1 MSNKNINS
9 LMEYSL
15 VGSLLLTSNTVY
27 QYSDFHN
34 YFNIILNMVILISL
48 LYMIVNTS
56 ISKQVLYKIMV
67 VISIYVFIVSLIKIS
82 NREKIL
88 SISNLQY
95 FLYYPLVLLV
105 LVILYYRKSIIR
117 ILKKYVRISVILSI
131 ISLFFWSLGSILNI
145 VHPSNVITSY
155 WTNEVINNYYYLHFD
170 TQQIEVFGNVIIRN
184 SGIYPEAPMFNLS
197 LCIALLFQI
206 LILKKIN
213 LSTWILIVTII
224 TTTSTTGIFVLG
236 FLVIYMFII
245 KVKGL
250 LKYISI
256 FFTTIV
262 MFLLMELW
270 DNKSTSGSASI
281 RFDDYNAGLIA
292 WKENLFLGSGFTNGL
307 TNIQR
312 NMDTTIRDN
321 LGYSNSL
328 FVISAQ
334 GGILLIMFYFFPIL
348 YIFIKR
354 KYSYDLK
361 FFLCMIITLMVT
373 TIFVDTYIFLF
384 IIGMIYATIIVGEV
398 INEETI
404 RDIV

>member
-9 LMEYSL
+9 LMEYFL

-27 QYSDFHN
+27 QYSDFFN
-34 YFNIILNMVILISL
+34 SFNIVLNIVILISL

-56 ISKQVLYKIMV
+56 ISKQVLYKIMI
-67 VISIYVFIVSLIKIS
+67 VISIFIFVVSLIKIS
-82 NREKIL
+82 NREKLL
-88 SISNLQY
+88 STNNVY
-95 FLYYPLVLLV
+95 YYLYYPIVFLV
-105 LVILYYRKSIIR
+105 LVILYYRKSIVR
-117 ILKKYVRISVILSI
+117 ILEKYVRISVILSI
-131 ISLFFWSLGSILNI
+131 ISLFFWSLGSILKI
-145 VHPSNVITSY
+145 VHPSNVITLY
-155 WTNEVINNYYYLHFD
+155 WADGVIDNYYYLHFD
-170 TQQIEVFGNVIIRN
+170 TQQIEAFGNVIIRN
-184 SGIYPEAPMFNLS
+184 SGIYPEPPMFNLS

-206 LILKKIN
+206 LILKRIN

-224 TTTSTTGIFVLG
+224 TTTSTTGVFVLG

-256 FFTTIV
+256 LCTTIV

-270 DNKSTSGSASI
+270 DNKSISGSASI
-281 RFDDYNAGLIA
+281 RFDDYNAGLIT

-398 INEETI
+398 KNEETI

>member
-9 LMEYSL
+9 LMEYFL

-27 QYSDFHN
+27 QYSDFFN
-34 YFNIILNMVILISL
+34 SFNIVLNIVILISL

-56 ISKQVLYKIMV
+56 ISKQVLYKTMI
-67 VISIYVFIVSLIKIS
+67 VISIFIFVVSLIKIS
-82 NREKIL
+82 NREKLL
-88 SISNLQY
+88 SITNVY
-95 FLYYPLVLLV
+95 YYLYYPIMFLV
-105 LVILYYRKSIIR
+105 LVILYYRKSIVR
-117 ILKKYVRISVILSI
+117 ILEKYVRISVILSI
-131 ISLFFWSLGSILNI
+131 ISLFFWSLGSILKI

-155 WTNEVINNYYYLHFD
+155 WADGVIDNYYYLHFD
-170 TQQIEVFGNVIIRN
+170 TQQIEAFGNVIIRN
-184 SGIYPEAPMFNLS
+184 SGIYPEPPMFNLS

-206 LILKKIN
+206 LILKRIN

-224 TTTSTTGIFVLG
+224 TTTSTTGVFVLG

-256 FFTTIV
+256 LCTTII

-270 DNKSTSGSASI
+270 DNKSISGSASI
-281 RFDDYNAGLIA
+281 RFDDYNAGLIT

-361 FFLCMIITLMVT
+361 FFLCMIITLMAT

-398 INEETI
+398 KNEETI